1 MALSAS
7 EVSESIERQKYSTEY
22 VTQRQLPGQC
32 HDGELL
38 WTYEVR
44 VAIFAEVGQRRAVR
58 EGTGQVHTLLQ

>member
-7 EVSESIERQKYSTEY
+7 EISEGIERQKYSTEY

-44 VAIFAEVGQRRAVR
+44 VAIFAGVGQRRTVQKR
-58 EGTGQVHTLLQ
+58 TEKVYTLLQ